1 MFCLQCGKEFEEGYR
16 YCPYCGS
23 PLTQPLRENPLYLK
37 SKKALKKTLL
47 WSIVGAV
54 ILGLVFVAYIPL
66 LKPSEV
72 SLFPV
77 EIGGKWGF
85 GDKEAHIVIEPKFDL
100 TNWFSEGLAAVM
112 VGN

>member
-1 MFCLQCGKEFEEGYR
+1 M
-16 YCPYCGS
+16 
-23 PLTQPLRENPLYLK
+23 
-37 SKKALKKTLL
+37 
-47 WSIVGAV
+47 
-54 ILGLVFVAYIPL
+54 
-66 LKPSEV
+66 KPSEV

-100 TNWFSEGLAAVM
+100 RNWFSEGLAAVM